1 MLYAVCIMAVGVALF
16 WLVPRQL
23 LGIFNASDYMLE
35 IGVPA
40 LRVISLSFIF
50 AAFGIVTSSVCQALG
65 KGVLSLL
72 VSVLRQ
78 LVLIL
83 PAAWILGRVAGLSAV
98 WLAFPFAE
106 IFAFLLGM
114 TFLAHIFRTIIK
126 PMEQG

>member
-1 MLYAVCIMAVGVALF
+1 
-16 WLVPRQL
+16 
-23 LGIFNASDYMLE
+23 MLE

-40 LRVISLSFIF
+40 LRVISLSFLF

-65 KGVLSLL
+65 NGVLSLM

-83 PAAWILGRVAGLSAV
+83 PTAWVLGHVFGLSAV

-106 IFAFLLGM
+106 IFSFLLSM
-114 TFLAHIFRTIIK
+114 VFMAYMFRTIIRPMAK
-126 PMEQG
+126 PQ